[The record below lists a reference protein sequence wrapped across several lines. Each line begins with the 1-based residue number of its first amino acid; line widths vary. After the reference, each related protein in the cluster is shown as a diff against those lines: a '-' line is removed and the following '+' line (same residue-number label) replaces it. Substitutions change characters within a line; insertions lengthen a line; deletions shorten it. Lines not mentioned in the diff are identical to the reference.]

1 MSKMNLRNSIVTI
14 LVAILLCSLS
24 GLASGSPRHVAGSDV
39 SKRVDL
45 VMKNIQWQD
54 SLEKLKETAQK
65 KKKLIFWLQIVGEL
79 DGGL

>member
-1 MSKMNLRNSIVTI
+1 MLNMNFRNSIVTI

-24 GLASGSPRHVAGSDV
+24 GPAPGSPRHVAGSDV
-39 SKRVDL
+39 SKRVDS